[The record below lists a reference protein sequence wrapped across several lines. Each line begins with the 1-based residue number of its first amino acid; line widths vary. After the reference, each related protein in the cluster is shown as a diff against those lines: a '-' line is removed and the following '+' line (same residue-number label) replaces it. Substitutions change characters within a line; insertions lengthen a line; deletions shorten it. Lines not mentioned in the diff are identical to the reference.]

1 MTTHCVGEAY
11 AQLHAEKAHVIVS
24 SFGKLD
30 LSLPIDR
37 SLDHELDIMGFENLE
52 IGNWQED
59 LGSLDDR
66 ADAGIAGNEVIE
78 FLN

>member
-1 MTTHCVGEAY
+1 MITHCVGEAY
-11 AQLHAEKAHVIVS
+11 AQLHADKANVIVS
-24 SFGKLD
+24 SFRKLG

-37 SLDHELDIMGFENLE
+37 SLDHELDINAFENLE

-66 ADAGIAGNEVIE
+66 ADVGLEGDEVIE

>member
-11 AQLHAEKAHVIVS
+11 AQFHAEKANVIVS
-24 SFGKLD
+24 SFRKLG
-30 LSLPIDR
+30 LSLPIDG
-37 SLDHELDIMGFENLE
+37 SLDHELDIKGFENLE

-66 ADAGIAGNEVIE
+66 ADVGIEGDEVIE